1 MLKFI
6 CALECCC

>member
-6 CALECCC
+6 DLEIVS

>member
-6 CALECCC
+6 C

>member
-6 CALECCC
+6 D

>member
-6 CALECCC
+6 DYFF